1 LASSGE
7 VLKHF
12 ADQKVV
18 ALKGNWTNK
27 DPKITAELAKYQR
40 SAVPF
45 NVIWLPGKNDPILLP
60 ELLTPSIVLD
70 AMKG

>member
-1 LASSGE
+1 

>member
-1 LASSGE
+1 M
-7 VLKHF
+7 LKHF